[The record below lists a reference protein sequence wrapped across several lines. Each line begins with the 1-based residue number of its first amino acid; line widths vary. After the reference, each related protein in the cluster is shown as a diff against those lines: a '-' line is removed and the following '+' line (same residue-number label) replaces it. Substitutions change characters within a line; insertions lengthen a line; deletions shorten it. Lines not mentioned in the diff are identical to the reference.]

1 MPDKRSTLRRDVLI
15 MAAGALLLAVFGAF
29 WVRNAVRGYQA
40 EAQQWRDAHASS
52 KIVGMS
58 PDGIVREYGKPFSI
72 SRADDGAVQLIVY
85 KDVPHGQY
93 CGIEV
98 EGGVAR
104 RVSFWGQ

>member
-1 MPDKRSTLRRDVLI
+1 
-15 MAAGALLLAVFGAF
+15 LLLALFGVF

-40 EAQQWRDAHASS
+40 EAQQWRDVHDSS
-52 KIVGMS
+52 KIVDRS
-58 PDGIVREYGKPFSI
+58 ADDIVREYGKPFSI
-72 SRADDGAVQLIVY
+72 KRADDGAVQLIVY
-85 KDVPHGQY
+85 KDAPHGQY